1 MLRNVY
7 ILSAGRSGSTLLS
20 LILGGHPR
28 AISVGELYQLPKNLA
43 LNTTCACGQPIRD
56 CSFWNRVV
64 ANLDRH
70 LHLQIL
76 KNPYSLDLGF
86 IGAVNLV
93 DRHHQTAAY
102 RVAWQIRHELIRL
115 HLATG
120 LPLPDSIVRR
130 FAVGIDNTLA
140 TYGAIRNVSGADYI
154 IDSSKGYL
162 RGISIYQRD
171 PSSTR
176 LVLLARDG
184 RARLYSGLKTGH
196 NRRQTVRGWRTYYDH
211 ALPLLEK
218 HVAPSDIIHVRYE
231 QLARNP
237 QAETHRLCDFL
248 GLPFDPLML
257 DFRHKTSHVAN
268 GNDMRLVESDSI
280 SLDERW
286 RSSLSADDLAFF
298 EKHAGPV
305 NRRLGYNSASR
316 SVSPAT
322 AD

>member
-7 ILSAGRSGSTLLS
+7 ILAAGRSGSTLLS

-56 CSFWNRVV
+56 CSFWHSVV
-64 ANLDRH
+64 TNLGQQ
-70 LHLQIL
+70 LQLQIL
-76 KNPYSLDLGF
+76 TDPYSLDLGF

-93 DRHHQTAAY
+93 DRQHQTTAY
-102 RVAWQIRHELIRL
+102 KAAWQIRHELIRL

-120 LPLPDSIVRR
+120 LPLPDGVLHR
-130 FAVGIDNTLA
+130 FALGIDNTLA
-140 TYGAIRNVSGADYI
+140 TYAAIREVSGAECI
-154 IDSSKGYL
+154 VDSSKGYL
-162 RGISIYQRD
+162 RGISIYQRY
-171 PSSTR
+171 PASTR

-211 ALPLLEK
+211 ALPLLK
-218 HVAPSDIIHVRYE
+218 KRVAPEHIIHVRYE

-237 QAETHRLCDFL
+237 LAETRRLCEFL
-248 GLPFDPLML
+248 GLSFDPLML
-257 DFRHKTSHVAN
+257 DFRQKASHVAN
-268 GNDMRLVESDSI
+268 GNDMRLVNSDAI

-286 RSSLSADDLAFF
+286 HSNLSADDLAYFA
-298 EKHAGPV
+298 KHAGRT
-305 NRRLGYNSASR
+305 NCRLGYN
-316 SVSPAT
+316 
-322 AD
+322 